1 MPSQSSV
8 TVERDRWADVEIFR
22 PVVWE
27 HGRVFVDIA
36 TAGCGSGCSYCYL
49 SKPEEPATYLSE
61 NQVSALLDDLTSH
74 SDFIP
79 GQHGTLVS
87 LSPGTE
93 PLRNSSAVRNTRMIL
108 EKVLPLG
115 NPVQLPTKERIP
127 NPIIEVADS
136 STQFPGQLVVF
147 LSLATMT
154 RSPQI
159 EPGAAGLVE
168 RLKNIDLVRGT
179 KLRISAYI
187 KPFLRSAVDEL
198 DDFITTLNKTQP
210 NFICLGMRY
219 YAEHRGIGRTRLAGR
234 SRPFPL
240 RGEKHPVKTTCTAEG
255 VTPEL
260 ISFSKILR
268 QRCAPIPVFLTS
280 TCVSAYAADREPPQR
295 IWITL
300 PVLCVRC
307 RSCGTS

>member
-1 MPSQSSV
+1 M
-8 TVERDRWADVEIFR
+8 EIFR
-22 PVVWE
+22 PLVWE
-27 HGRVFVDIA
+27 HGRFFVDIA
-36 TAGCGSGCSYCYL
+36 TDGCGSGCSYCYL
-49 SKPEEPATYLSE
+49 SEPGKPAAYLSK
-61 NQVSALLDDLTSH
+61 NQVSALLHNLISH
-74 SDFIP
+74 SGFVP
-79 GQHGTLVS
+79 GRHGTLVS

-93 PLRNSSAVRNTRMIL
+93 PLKNSVAVRNTRMIL

-127 NPIIEVADS
+127 DLIIDVADS

-154 RSPQI
+154 RSPQL
-159 EPGAAGLVE
+159 EPGTAGIID
-168 RLKNIDLVRGT
+168 RLKNIELLRGT
-179 KLRISAYI
+179 GLRISAYI
-187 KPFLRSAVDEL
+187 KPFLRSAVEEL
-198 DDFITTLNKTQP
+198 DHFVTTLNKSQP
-210 NFICLGMRY
+210 DSICVGMRY
-219 YAEHRGIGRTRLAGR
+219 HVEHRDIRQAHLAGP
-234 SRPFPL
+234 SRAFPL

-280 TCVSAYAADREPPQR
+280 TCVSAYSADREPPQQ
-295 IWITL
+295 IWNTL
-300 PVLCVRC
+300 PALCVRC